1 MKRRPDFLIFFATVT
16 LLGFGIIMVFS
27 ASSVAA
33 TTEFGDSFHYLKKQA
48 VATVI
53 GLVGMWLFMHI
64 DYHRLRKW
72 APVALVTAVAL
83 LGLVLVKN
91 IGVEGGGAT
100 RWLELGPFNLQPSE
114 VAKVSIVLF
123 LASILSGR
131 QNKITD
137 FWRGLFPLVTIL
149 GALFLL
155 ILRQPD
161 LGTAMIL
168 TATAAVMLYAA
179 GAKTAHL
186 VSLAILVAPGLW
198 WVIMGEDYRRRRF
211 LAFLNP
217 EADPQDTGF
226 HIIQSLYAL
235 GSGGLL
241 GTGLGQSRQKFFWLP
256 ERHTDFIFA
265 IIGEELGSWE
275 PYLCWP
281 CSCFWPGAVA
291 APPCWP
297 RIGSVLARYRH
308 CGHGEHPGV
317 GEHRCGY
324 RLAPYYRYSAAVH
337 QLRRVV
343 AGVLFGGH
351 RGSAQYFSPRPA
363 VLAKEGVL

>member
-64 DYHRLRKW
+64 DYHRLKKW

-137 FWRGLFPLVTIL
+137 FWRGLLPLVTIL

-265 IIGEELGSWE
+265 IIGEELG
-275 PYLCWP
+275 LLGTL
-281 CSCFWPGAVA
+281 F
-291 APPCWP
+291 
-297 RIGSVLARYRH
+297 VLALFMLLAWRGCRAAM
-308 CGHGEHPGV
+308 
-317 GEHRCGY
+317 
-324 RLAPYYRYSAAVH
+324 LAPDRFGTLLGIGIVAMVSIQALVNIGVVTGSLPITGIPLPFISYGGSSLVFSLAAI
-337 QLRRVV
+337 
-343 AGVLFGGH
+343 GVLLNISRHGQ
-351 RGSAQYFSPRPA
+351 RS
-363 VLAKEGVL
+363 

>member
-64 DYHRLRKW
+64 DYHRLKKW

-198 WVIMGEDYRRRRF
+198 WVIMREDYRRRRF

-265 IIGEELGSWE
+265 IIGEELG
-275 PYLCWP
+275 LLGTL
-281 CSCFWPGAVA
+281 F
-291 APPCWP
+291 
-297 RIGSVLARYRH
+297 VLALFMLLAWRGCRAAM
-308 CGHGEHPGV
+308 
-317 GEHRCGY
+317 
-324 RLAPYYRYSAAVH
+324 LAPDRFGTLLGIGIVAMVSIQALVNIGVVTGSLPITGIPLPFISYGGSSLVFSLAAI
-337 QLRRVV
+337 
-343 AGVLFGGH
+343 GVLLNISRHGQ
-351 RGSAQYFSPRPA
+351 RS
-363 VLAKEGVL
+363 

>member
-1 MKRRPDFLIFFATVT
+1 M
-16 LLGFGIIMVFS
+16 
-27 ASSVAA
+27 
-33 TTEFGDSFHYLKKQA
+33 
-48 VATVI
+48 
-53 GLVGMWLFMHI
+53 
-64 DYHRLRKW
+64 
-72 APVALVTAVAL
+72 ALVTAVAL

-137 FWRGLFPLVTIL
+137 FWRGLFPLITIL

-198 WVIMGEDYRRRRF
+198 WVIMREDYRRRRF

-265 IIGEELGSWE
+265 IIGEELG
-275 PYLCWP
+275 LLGTL
-281 CSCFWPGAVA
+281 F
-291 APPCWP
+291 
-297 RIGSVLARYRH
+297 VLALFMLLAWRGCRAAM
-308 CGHGEHPGV
+308 
-317 GEHRCGY
+317 
-324 RLAPYYRYSAAVH
+324 LAPDRFGTLLGIGIVAMVSIQALVNIGVVTGSLPITGIPLPFISYGGSSLVFSLAAI
-337 QLRRVV
+337 
-343 AGVLFGGH
+343 GVLLNISRHGQ
-351 RGSAQYFSPRPA
+351 RS
-363 VLAKEGVL
+363 

>member
-198 WVIMGEDYRRRRF
+198 WVIMREDYRRRRF

-265 IIGEELGSWE
+265 IIGEELG
-275 PYLCWP
+275 LLGTL
-281 CSCFWPGAVA
+281 F
-291 APPCWP
+291 
-297 RIGSVLARYRH
+297 VLALFMLLAWRGCRAAM
-308 CGHGEHPGV
+308 
-317 GEHRCGY
+317 
-324 RLAPYYRYSAAVH
+324 LAPDRFGTLLGIGIVAMVSIQALVNIGVVTGSLPITGIPLPFISYGGSSLVFSLAAI
-337 QLRRVV
+337 
-343 AGVLFGGH
+343 GVLLNISRHGQ
-351 RGSAQYFSPRPA
+351 RS
-363 VLAKEGVL
+363 